1 MVEEVMVMA
10 IMQVQAMVAVMTLVL
25 VLVMVEQVGSMEG
38 EAIVAV
44 VDTIHM
50 QDRMHAL

>member
-1 MVEEVMVMA
+1 MVKEVMVMVV
-10 IMQVQAMVAVMTLVL
+10 MQVQAMVAVMTLVL

-44 VDTIHM
+44 VDTIHI
-50 QDRMHAL
+50 QDRIQAL